1 MRRFQFSLRALL
13 GLVLF
18 VAVGCAALVHAN
30 ELVASA
36 VYSVT
41 LLVLFVAIV
50 RGLFGADSGRVF
62 WLGFAIF
69 GWGYV
74 WVAYGEIQILG
85 LGLPAT
91 CALATTKLLDF
102 VEARARESGARELAL
117 DTAVGAKHLIDMYL
131 RKGYRL
137 VDKVDWPETNYLSV
151 VMSKNLEHPARDG
164 GSGSGAPRYRSD
176 RKPPATVP

>member
-74 WVAYGEIQILG
+74 WLAYGEIQILG

-91 CALATTKLLDF
+91 RALATTKLLDF
-102 VEARARESGARELAL
+102 VYLAIWRSGPDPFVADPEHFMTIGHSLFALVFGFVGGLLSWYFHRTREKE
-117 DTAVGAKHLIDMYL
+117 
-131 RKGYRL
+131 
-137 VDKVDWPETNYLSV
+137 P
-151 VMSKNLEHPARDG
+151 
-164 GSGSGAPRYRSD
+164 
-176 RKPPATVP
+176 